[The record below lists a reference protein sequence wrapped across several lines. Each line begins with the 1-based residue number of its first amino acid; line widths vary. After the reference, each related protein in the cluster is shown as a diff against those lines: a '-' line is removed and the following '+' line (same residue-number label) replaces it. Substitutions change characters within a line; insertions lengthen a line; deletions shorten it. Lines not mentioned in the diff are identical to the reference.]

1 MENTENEKNEKKE
14 KKENEKNY
22 NYVLNAEDRDLL
34 LSEVFNDTL
43 MNFAK
48 FEDKVREEMERII
61 ELLKK
66 PEAHIKEFDLFL
78 IGMFIEIYITA
89 IAMVVDEIKFYNL
102 NSEGRQLVTNAARLN
117 MIKVKIAEALGI
129 DPNDFGN
136 YLSSLS

>member
-1 MENTENEKNEKKE
+1 MEEMENM
-14 KKENEKNY
+14 ENEKNY
-22 NYVLNAEDRDLL
+22 NYVLNKEDRDLL
-34 LSEVFNDTL
+34 LSEVFNDAL
-43 MNFAK
+43 MNFSQ
-48 FEDKVREEMERII
+48 FEPQVRKEMERII
-61 ELLKK
+61 GLLRN

-136 YLSSLS
+136 YLSSLSQ